1 MKQKSKT
8 GYLASLLAGAAALMV
23 AGAIYAPPAAAQK
36 TKLVVYTALE
46 ADDLKK
52 YKDRFEKDVKDVDI
66 QWVRDSTGVIEAKL
80 LAEKNNPQ
88 ADIIWGL
95 AATSLLR
102 MEAEGM
108 LLPYAPKG
116 LDKISAQ
123 FRDSKNPPTWVGMD
137 VWAATICYNTVERD
151 KKKLPAITSW
161 HDLTKPEFAKAITMP
176 HPASS
181 GTGYLMVSS
190 WLQIMGEEAGWK
202 YMDALHNN
210 VGVYVH
216 SGSKPCR
223 QAGAGEYPVGISF
236 EFRAS
241 RTKRDGAPI
250 DIVFPKEGL
259 GWDMEATAI
268 MKGTK
273 NLAAAQKLADWSAS
287 VEANTMYAEGYA
299 VTAVQGVT
307 KQLPHLPTQADFEK
321 LLAKNDFLWAAN
333 NRQRILAEWNK
344 RYNAKAEPKS

>member
-1 MKQKSKT
+1 
-8 GYLASLLAGAAALMV
+8 
-23 AGAIYAPPAAAQK
+23 
-36 TKLVVYTALE
+36 
-46 ADDLKK
+46 
-52 YKDRFEKDVKDVDI
+52 
-66 QWVRDSTGVIEAKL
+66 VRDSTGVIEAKL

-88 ADIIWGL
+88 ADVIWGL

-102 MEAEGM
+102 MSAEGM
-108 LLPYAPKG
+108 LAPYAPKG
-116 LDKISAQ
+116 VEGISAQ
-123 FRDSKNPPTWVGMD
+123 FRDNANPPTWVGMD

-161 HDLTKPEFAKAITMP
+161 QDLTKPEFKGAITMP

-190 WLQIMGEEAGWK
+190 WLQLMGEDAGWK
-202 YMDALHNN
+202 FMDALHNN

-273 NLAAAQKLADWSAS
+273 NMAAAQKVADWSAS
-287 VEANTMYAEGYA
+287 ANANTMYAEGYA
-299 VTAVQGVT
+299 VTARQGAA
-307 KQLPHLPTQADFEK
+307 KELPFLPKPADFEK
-321 LLAKNDFLWAAN
+321 LLAKNNFLWAAQ
-333 NRQRILAEWNK
+333 NRERILAEWNK
-344 RYNAKAEPKS
+344 RYNSKAEKS